1 MTELRTTVNSFDLFD
16 TLLARKC
23 VDSQGIFT
31 IVERAFG
38 ASGFAAARRAAE
50 FRLAEIRPAFDI
62 HDIYGV
68 LVDTGTVTRADADRL
83 LAAEIDAEFD
93 NAVPV
98 AENLRRVRE
107 GDLVVSDMY
116 LPPEVLRRLL
126 QHVGLRSHVNLYVSN
141 LGKHFGRIWP
151 ELASR
156 WIIATHVGDNLHSDV
171 ETPRRHGIPTI
182 HYTGTQPSRAESM
195 VAGNG
200 FPALARI
207 MRSLRLRN
215 PHDTGSPAH
224 ELWRHGSQFNLPL
237 LVFLAQMLRARRD
250 AAGVKK
256 ILFSARDCY
265 LAAEIF
271 STLFPG
277 EPSEYIHVSR
287 EVLFSGGTAERDYL
301 LQRGLRD
308 SVVCDIA
315 ATGSSWHGF
324 AHRHGIRVRLF
335 TLIFIDNWPLA
346 RVAPQEVVASDK
358 LDFSYALR
366 SSALNPYS
374 PAIEVLNPAPHG
386 TALGVDPTGSFFS
399 PRLARTSEFDPQL
412 VAVLVQC
419 HNAAIAML
427 RKDRAELVAE
437 MAAPPV
443 ATMASLV
450 EAISSSPLLN
460 SLGKQLQWPPSF
472 GPMMN

>member
-1 MTELRTTVNSFDLFD
+1 MTGLRTTVNSFDLFD

-23 VDSQGIFT
+23 VDAQGIFT
-31 IVERAFG
+31 IIERAFG

-50 FRLAEIRPAFDI
+50 LRLAEIRPAFDI
-62 HDIYGV
+62 HDIYAL
-68 LVDTGTVTRADADRL
+68 LVDSGTLARADAARL

-126 QHVGLRSHVNLYVSN
+126 QHVGLRTHVQLYVSN
-141 LGKHFGRIWP
+141 LGKHFGLIWP

-182 HYTGTQPSRAESM
+182 HYTGTQPSRAESL

-200 FPALARI
+200 FRALARI

-224 ELWRHGSQFNLPL
+224 ELWRHACQFNLPL
-237 LVFLAQMLRARRD
+237 LVFLTHMLRTRRD
-250 AAGVKK
+250 AAGANK

-265 LAAEIF
+265 LAADVF

-277 EPSEYIHVSR
+277 EASEYIHVSR
-287 EVLFSGGTAERDYL
+287 DALSSGGTAERDYL

-308 SVVCDIA
+308 GLVCDIA

-324 AHRHGIRVRLF
+324 AHRHDIRVRLF
-335 TLIFIDNWPLA
+335 ALIFIDNWPLA

-358 LDFSYALR
+358 LDFGFALR

-374 PAIEVLNPAPHG
+374 PGIEVLNPAPHG
-386 TALGVDPTGSFFS
+386 TTLGVDPTGAFFS
-399 PRLARTSEFDPQL
+399 PRLSPSRELDPQL
-412 VAVLVQC
+412 VAVLLQC
-419 HNAAIAML
+419 HTATLAML
-427 RKDRAELVAE
+427 RQDRTELVTE
-437 MAAPPV
+437 MATPP
-443 ATMASLV
+443 ATTMANLA
-450 EAISSSPLLN
+450 EAISASALLT
-460 SLGKQLQWPPSF
+460 SLGKQLQWLSSS
-472 GPMMN
+472 GPTTN